1 MPTFSLK
8 YVSKMK
14 IRKVKRHRLCWER
27 EREREICMNKIHKF
41 YSILCCYCRRRLR
54 LPFHLS
60 ISVDANNVHHLSFA
74 FASSNFEMWVH
85 TKCYNY
91 RIAYCWSLSSVKLRF
106 FFFFCCFF
114 LVLLHCCIY
123 TYAARSLNVMI
134 AKKHEPTVNKT
145 ERWTSSFA
153 CKLIKHLCLF
163 ALPDNV
169 L

>member
-1 MPTFSLK
+1 MPTFCLK

-14 IRKVKRHRLCWER
+14 IRKKSKKTPLLVLR
-27 EREREICMNKIHKF
+27 ECGRFVRTRYAHKLF
-41 YSILCCYCRRRLR
+41 SV
-54 LPFHLS
+54 LPPPTMPPPSLS
-60 ISVDANNVHHLSFA
+60 LSVDANNVHHLSLA

-106 FFFFCCFF
+106 FCFCFFFCCFV
-114 LVLLHCCIY
+114 VLLLSLCY
-123 TYAARSLNVMI
+123 TNHGKLNAMI